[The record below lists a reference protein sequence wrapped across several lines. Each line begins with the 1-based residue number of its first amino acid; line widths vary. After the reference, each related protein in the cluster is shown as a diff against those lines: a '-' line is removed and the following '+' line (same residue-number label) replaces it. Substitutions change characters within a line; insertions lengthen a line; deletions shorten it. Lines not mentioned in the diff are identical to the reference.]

1 MTSLDSECPL
11 HATCAALETI
21 ELNGLLLTV
30 LARGVSPVPTDV
42 GALTKVLAVGTVTG
56 SAKEGECPVAP
67 LDTPGDED
75 YSGDTD
81 PKAVGLKDGTIVS

>member
-1 MTSLDSECPL
+1 M
-11 HATCAALETI
+11 HATCTALDTI

-30 LARGVSPVPTDV
+30 LARGVLPLSTDV
-42 GALTKVLAVGTVTG
+42 GALSKVLAVGTVTG
-56 SAKEGECPVAP
+56 PAKEGECPVAS

-81 PKAVGLKDGTIVS
+81 PKAVGLVNGTIVS